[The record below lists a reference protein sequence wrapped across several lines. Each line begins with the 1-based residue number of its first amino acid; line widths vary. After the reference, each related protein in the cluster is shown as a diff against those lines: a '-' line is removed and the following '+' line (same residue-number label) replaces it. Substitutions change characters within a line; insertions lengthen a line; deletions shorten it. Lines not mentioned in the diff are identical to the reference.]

1 MTWLLLIALAWV
13 ALALLVGVLL
23 GRSVRLADHR
33 QEVANTTVP
42 DYIPADVIA
51 AVARQHRHS

>member
-13 ALALLVGVLL
+13 ALALPLGILI

-33 QEVANTTVP
+33 ATVATTTVP
-42 DYIPADVIA
+42 DYIPAEVID
-51 AVARQHRHS
+51 AVASRHRHS

>member
-23 GRSVRLADHR
+23 GRSVRLADRR
-33 QEVANTTVP
+33 QAVATATVP
-42 DYIPADVIA
+42 DYIPADVLES
-51 AVARQHRHS
+51 VASQHRHS